1 MPDRTTPVAA
11 GVGITT
17 PCAGVRVGTLLMA
30 QAGAAFPRN
39 RPNPPAPTYIPPNPD
54 KKITPSTPGT
64 AVNRTQHT
72 EPPGPFGWI
81 AEQAAM
87 RRAAGLRRELRPR
100 AADSPLVDL
109 AGNDYLGLTRHPEV
123 TRAGADAC
131 LRWGAGSTGSRLVTG
146 STALHAELEAEIA
159 GFTGFEAALVLAS
172 GYAANLAAVTALTGP
187 GTLLVSDAGNHASL
201 IDGCRLSRAT
211 TEVVPHADPD
221 AVRKALDGHGGP
233 AVVVSDSVF
242 SVDGDAAPLPELAAA
257 CRDHGAALLVDD
269 AHGFGVL
276 GEGGRGALNAA
287 GLAGAPDVV
296 CTATLSKAMGAQG
309 GVVLGPA
316 AVIEHLVN
324 AARTFIFDTGLAPAA
339 AGAAL
344 AALRVLRRE
353 PGRAARSH
361 AVAVDFHRL
370 LTAAGLDATAPDA
383 CVVSVRAPSPE
394 DAVEWAARCR
404 TAGLS
409 VGCFRPPSVPDGISR
424 LRLTA
429 RCDLTDAEVRGAVDT
444 IVRTAPRG

>member
-1 MPDRTTPVAA
+1 
-11 GVGITT
+11 
-17 PCAGVRVGTLLMA
+17 
-30 QAGAAFPRN
+30 
-39 RPNPPAPTYIPPNPD
+39 
-54 KKITPSTPGT
+54 
-64 AVNRTQHT
+64 
-72 EPPGPFGWI
+72 
-81 AEQAAM
+81 M

-100 AADSPLVDL
+100 PADWELLDL

-131 LRWGAGSTGSRLVTG
+131 LRWGAGATGSRLVTG
-146 STALHAELEAEIA
+146 STALHAELEAELA
-159 GFTGFEAALVLAS
+159 DFTGFEAALVLAS

-187 GTLLVSDAGNHASL
+187 GTLLVSDAANHASL

-221 AVRKALDGHGGP
+221 AVRKALGARARRDGGAVREDGGGVG

-242 SVDGDAAPLPELAAA
+242 SVDGDAAPLPALAAA
-257 CRDHGAALLVDD
+257 CRDFGAALLVDD
-269 AHGFGVL
+269 AHGLGVL
-276 GEGGRGALNAA
+276 GEGGRGALAAA

-296 CTATLSKAMGAQG
+296 ATATLSKSFGAQG

-316 AVIEHLVN
+316 EVIEHLIN

-344 AALRVLRRE
+344 GALRLLRRE
-353 PGRAARSH
+353 PERAGRALDAART
-361 AVAVDFHRL
+361 FHRL

-383 CVVSVRAPSPE
+383 CVVSVRAPSP
-394 DAVEWAARCR
+394 DAAVAWAARCR
-404 TAGLS
+404 TEGLA
-409 VGCFRPPSVPDGISR
+409 VGCFRPPSVPDGVSR
-424 LRLTA
+424 MRLTA
-429 RCDLTDAEVRGAVDT
+429 RCDLTDTQIAGAVDT